1 LPSSIREYILFFVN
15 TVNSESEGP
24 IPDDLRVAPRQARA
38 RETVRHLLDTAA
50 ILLDEV
56 GVDGFNTNLLAQ
68 RAEVRVST
76 VYRYFSNKTAV
87 IVALGERAVTEWDAW
102 AEEEL
107 AKLDGLDDWRPS
119 LEHATRG
126 LLQTLPELPGHAA
139 IRRAMRA
146 VPEIYVLDQKDNARM
161 AGIVARA
168 LRRVAPELPPARA
181 RRIARC
187 LIESMVAIVDLAL
200 DESTAN
206 ARGLI
211 DELVEMQRAYLEPIL
226 G

>member
-1 LPSSIREYILFFVN
+1 MIE
-15 TVNSESEGP
+15 VNSNTESP
-24 IPDDLRVAPRQARA
+24 IPSDLRASPRQARA

-50 ILLDEV
+50 VLLDEV
-56 GVDGFNTNLLAQ
+56 GVDGFNTNLLAE
-68 RAEVRVST
+68 RAEVRVRT

-102 AEEEL
+102 ADAEL
-107 AKLDGLDDWRPS
+107 AKLDGSEDWRPG

-126 LLQTLPELPGHAA
+126 LLETLRELPGHAA

-146 VPEIYVLDQKDNARM
+146 VPELFVLDQEDNARM
-161 AGIVARA
+161 AGTFAQA
-168 LRRVAPELPPARA
+168 LRRIEPKLPPARA

-187 LIESMVAIVDLAL
+187 LIETMVAIVDLAL
-200 DESTAN
+200 EESPAN

-226 G
+226 GDVSKRRG